1 VSTLMIVL
9 VVVLVL
15 AVAAATWAVQS
26 NRRRVA
32 VIGRASGGSSALDDV
47 RSRIVLTEQKGDR
60 AERMRETFERLVPD
74 GLLEESNAGRLVRA
88 GFDSAAAPAVYAFLR
103 IVSALVLPGIA
114 LLFAPRD
121 SMQIFALSVTAG
133 VAMGLMLPPFVLVRM
148 EAARQLRIR
157 RSLPDVLDLLLV
169 CVEAGVS
176 LDAALLRVGKE
187 MLGVHPELAE
197 ELLVVNRKTNAGMRR
212 EDALHGLFDRS
223 GVEELRTLAS
233 SMIQS
238 ERWGSSIGRV
248 LRVYSESLRR
258 KRRHTAEKKAAT
270 AAPKMVVP
278 MALFILPAL
287 FAVVGGPLVVGLAPL
302 WAALG
307 IK

>member
-1 VSTLMIVL
+1 MSTLMIVL
-9 VVVLVL
+9 VVVLVI
-15 AVAAATWAVQS
+15 AVAAATWAVQA

-32 VIGRASGGSSALDDV
+32 VLGRVSGGSAVDDV
-47 RSRIVLTEQKGDR
+47 RTRIVLKEQKGDR
-60 AERMRETFERLVPD
+60 SERIRETVERLVPD

-103 IVSALVLPGIA
+103 IVSALALPGLA

-121 SMQIFALSVTAG
+121 SLQIFALSVTVG
-133 VAMGLMLPPFVLVRM
+133 VAMGLMLPPFVLVRL

-176 LDAALLRVGKE
+176 LDAALLRVGRE
-187 MLGVHPELAE
+187 MQNVHPELAE

-258 KRRHTAEKKAAT
+258 KRRHMAEKKAAT

-278 MALFILPAL
+278 MALFILPSL
-287 FAVVGGPLVVGLAPL
+287 FAVVGGPLAVGLAPL
-302 WAALG
+302 WKALG
-307 IK
+307 IQ